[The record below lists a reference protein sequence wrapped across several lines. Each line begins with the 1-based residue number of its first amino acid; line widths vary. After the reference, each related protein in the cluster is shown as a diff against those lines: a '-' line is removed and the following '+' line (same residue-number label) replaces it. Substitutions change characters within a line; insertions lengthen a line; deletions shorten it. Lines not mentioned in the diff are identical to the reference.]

1 MQSKTRR
8 GVMEDPQKTFMRC
21 RGKTAQE
28 GNSRITELVT
38 MKIIAF
44 YDFQVMFQMSDIS
57 KIAD

>member
-1 MQSKTRR
+1 
-8 GVMEDPQKTFMRC
+8 MEDPQKTFIRC
-21 RGKTAQE
+21 RGKTTQE

>member
-1 MQSKTRR
+1 MQSKNRR
-8 GVMEDPQKTFMRC
+8 GVMKDPQKTFIRC

-38 MKIIAF
+38 MKITAF
-44 YDFQVMFQMSDIS
+44 YEFQVMFQMSDIS